1 MNAGHGRSESRVTG
15 TQTRGLEHR
24 TARPGDGCETSVSGG
39 WPTYS
44 GSGRQ
49 QVGSTDP
56 LAGLTHT
63 TQLNKCRTHWCSMS
77 PTDGTTVADV
87 MSTPLETIS
96 EDATVTE
103 AAQRMRDNDISAL
116 VVLTTPRS
124 IVSST
129 DVLDAVA
136 QGRET
141 SNLRVSDVM
150 TTDVE
155 TAAPDL
161 YMEEAA
167 AMMTTYGIKHLPVV
181 DDDYV
186 GMVSSTD
193 VMANLS

>member
-1 MNAGHGRSESRVTG
+1 MNS
-15 TQTRGLEHR
+15 
-24 TARPGDGCETSVSGG
+24 TAR
-39 WPTYS
+39 
-44 GSGRQ
+44 
-49 QVGSTDP
+49 
-56 LAGLTHT
+56 A
-63 TQLNKCRTHWCSMS
+63 
-77 PTDGTTVADV
+77 TVADV
-87 MSTPLETIS
+87 MSSPLETIAK
-96 EDATVTE
+96 DATVTE
-103 AAQRMRDNDISAL
+103 AAQRMRDTDVSAL
-116 VVLTTPRS
+116 VVRTNPRS

-136 QGRET
+136 EGRDT
-141 SNLRVSDVM
+141 STLLVSDVM

-193 VMANLS
+193 VMAHLS